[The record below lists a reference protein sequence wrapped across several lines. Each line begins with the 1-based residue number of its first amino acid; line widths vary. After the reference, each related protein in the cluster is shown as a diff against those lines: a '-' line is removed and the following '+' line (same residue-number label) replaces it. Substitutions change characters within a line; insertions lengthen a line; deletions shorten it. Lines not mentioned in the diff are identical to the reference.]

1 MAKIDNVDYEAMPKN
16 ARNMRNYGKEL
27 NKEAI
32 NAFKNVENMHKSWYG
47 DRYNELIKKFNN
59 LVPQMNEMLNLV
71 VTEIPV
77 ALENVANNYSQ
88 ADKGKN
94 ATTVDNTPPQKI
106 TNIAIH
112 KDVGMRFITAE
123 VQNTQTKVSNNFK
136 NAKAK
141 MDQIASEYNKVKWT
155 SDASVAFKRKFN
167 SLKTNISKSFDDIN
181 SSFTKLMNQAKDD
194 IQRTEKANTVQ

>member
-1 MAKIDNVDYEAMPKN
+1 MAKIDNVDYEAMPTN

-47 DRYNELIKKFNN
+47 DRYNSLVKKFNE

-77 ALENVANNYSQ
+77 AIEKVANNYSQ
-88 ADKGKN
+88 ADKGRN
-94 ATTVDNTPPQKI
+94 VTAVNNTPPQKI
-106 TNIAIH
+106 TNIATH
-112 KDVGMRFITAE
+112 KDVGMRFITAD

-141 MDQIASEYNKVKWT
+141 MDQIASEYSKVKWT
-155 SDASVAFKRKFN
+155 SEAAVAFKRKFN
-167 SLKTNISKSFDDIN
+167 TLKTNISKSFDDIN

-194 IQRTEKANTVQ
+194 IQRAEKANTVQ